1 VTPEIQQALA
11 AIRARAPGST
21 PRVGLVLGSGLGAF
35 AAEVAAATS
44 IDYAELPGFPPPGV
58 AGHAGRLVLGEVSGT
73 PVAVLAG
80 RAHYYEHGRADAM
93 AVPVRALAALGCEAL
108 ILTNAAGSLR
118 PDMPPGSVM
127 LITDH
132 INFTGVSPLFGL
144 RSDDRFVDMSAAY
157 DPALCARFRNA
168 AAATGLLLHQG
179 VYVWFAGPNFETPA
193 EVRAAARLGG
203 DAVGMST
210 VPEVILARHAGLKVA
225 ALSIITNLG
234 TGLSS
239 TPLSHAQTM
248 AAANEAAG
256 RVCRLLSSVLA
267 QYKA

>member
-1 VTPEIQQALA
+1 MSDVDLALGVIA
-11 AIRARAPGST
+11 DRVGDFAP
-21 PRVGLVLGSGLGAF
+21 RIGLVLGSGLGDF
-35 AAEVAAATS
+35 AAAVGNATS
-44 IDYAELPGFPPPGV
+44 IGYAELPGFPPPGV
-58 AGHAGRLVLGEVSGT
+58 AGHAGRLVLGDVAGT

-93 AVPVRALAALGCEAL
+93 AVPVRTLAALGCEAL

-144 RSDDRFVDMSAAY
+144 RGDDRFVDMSAAY
-157 DPALCARFRNA
+157 DPALCARVRDA
-168 AAATGLLLHQG
+168 AAAAGLLLHQG

-225 ALSIITNLG
+225 AVSIITNLG
-234 TGLSS
+234 TGLST

-248 AAANEAAG
+248 AAANEAG
-256 RVCRLLSSVLA
+256 TRVRRLLSTVLA
-267 QYKA
+267 QYTA